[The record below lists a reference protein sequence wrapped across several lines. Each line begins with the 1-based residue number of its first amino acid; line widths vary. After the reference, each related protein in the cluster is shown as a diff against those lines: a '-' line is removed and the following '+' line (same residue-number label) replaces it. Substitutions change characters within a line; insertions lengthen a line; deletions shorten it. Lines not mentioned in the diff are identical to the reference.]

1 MQIIIATLNTAI
13 SNAKKTSKNYF
24 IVKVVL
30 PGKFQYLAGT
40 CGNLNEYTLF
50 EIIGEKL
57 KNDEDCN
64 NTIIR
69 DIRE

>member
-13 SNAKKTSKNYF
+13 SNAKKNSKNYF
-24 IVKVVL
+24 IVKVEL
-30 PGKFQYLAGT
+30 PEKFQYLAGT
-40 CGNLNEYTLF
+40 CRNLNEYTLF
-50 EIIGEKL
+50 EIIGENL